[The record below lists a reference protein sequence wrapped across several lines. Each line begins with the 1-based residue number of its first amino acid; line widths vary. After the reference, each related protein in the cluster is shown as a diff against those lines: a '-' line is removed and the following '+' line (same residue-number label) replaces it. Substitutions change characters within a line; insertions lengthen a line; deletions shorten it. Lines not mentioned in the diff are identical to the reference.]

1 MGKLF
6 WEIVDRTM
14 TGPIIK
20 EDEFE
25 NEFFPT
31 KIAEIVARHNIGYDP
46 EEPIMSDPD
55 MADEILQ
62 AGLELLV
69 DVGLYCKDTK

>member
-14 TGPIIK
+14 TGPVMK

-31 KIAEIVARHNIGYDP
+31 KIAEIVSKHKI
-46 EEPIMSDPD
+46 E
-55 MADEILQ
+55 
-62 AGLELLV
+62 
-69 DVGLYCKDTK
+69 